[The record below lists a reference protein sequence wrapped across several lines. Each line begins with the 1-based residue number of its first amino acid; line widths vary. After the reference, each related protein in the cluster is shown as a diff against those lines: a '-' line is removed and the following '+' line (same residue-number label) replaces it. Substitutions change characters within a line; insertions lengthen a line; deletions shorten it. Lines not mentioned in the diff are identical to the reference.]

1 MRVYTR
7 ILIAQHCRHAA
18 MLATS
23 CFCNKLRRSARI
35 MTQLYDEALAP
46 LDLKVTQFVL
56 LRALERL
63 GEASI
68 SELAEAVVLER
79 STLGRNIRLL
89 EQRELVHLTEGNDQ
103 RTQQIRLTTAGKKM
117 IARAVPHWESV
128 QARIGKQFSAAQKAQ
143 LFALLDQIETLA

>member
-1 MRVYTR
+1 
-7 ILIAQHCRHAA
+7 
-18 MLATS
+18 MLATT

-35 MTQLYDEALAP
+35 MTQLYDDALAP
-46 LDLKVTQFVL
+46 LELKVTQFVL
-56 LRALERL
+56 LRALERI

-68 SELAEAVVLER
+68 SELAEAVALER

-89 EQRELVHLTEGNDQ
+89 EQRELVQLTGGSDQ

-117 IARAVPHWESV
+117 IARAVPHWEGV
-128 QARIGKQFSAAQKAQ
+128 QARLAKQFSAAQKAQ